1 MFAIVRDDMPVNRDK
16 IIFSVRDSE
25 RFPGETWR
33 AFRAACDRRGEAW
46 IDVLRRL
53 IEQYTKAPP
62 EQRP

>member
-1 MFAIVRDDMPVNRDK
+1 MVGFAIVLDTMPANRDK
-16 IIFSVRDSE
+16 IVFSVRDSE

-53 IEQYTKAPP
+53 IEQYTGQEPP
-62 EQRP
+62 Q